1 VVNDLVTLQTALTWA
16 QSAQIPWFVLGGGS
30 NLLVAD
36 AGFDGL
42 VLHLTH
48 QGQQV
53 TTKAEANSRQV
64 LVTVAAGE
72 DWDPL
77 VAHTVKAN
85 WQGLECL
92 SGIPGKVGATPIQ
105 NVGAYGQE
113 VSETIVKVVVYD
125 VTCKQLRSLSNA
137 DCQFGYRHSIFKTKN
152 LQQQTSQIV
161 WAVTY
166 CLTVDA
172 PPAVRYPE
180 LARYFTTQESQSTV
194 SLATVREAV
203 LHLRRQK
210 SMVLDPRDINSRSAG
225 SFFVNPIISPAML
238 QALQTRLT
246 ATQREQLPQF
256 PTPDGQVKLSAAWLI
271 EQAGFSKG
279 YQKST
284 VGLSANHALAVVNY
298 DHATAAQVLA
308 FAELI
313 KSVVYQK
320 WQISLAMEPV
330 YLK

>member
-1 VVNDLVTLQTALTWA
+1 
-16 QSAQIPWFVLGGGS
+16 
-30 NLLVAD
+30 
-36 AGFDGL
+36 
-42 VLHLTH
+42 
-48 QGQQV
+48 
-53 TTKAEANSRQV
+53 
-64 LVTVAAGE
+64 
-72 DWDPL
+72 
-77 VAHTVKAN
+77 
-85 WQGLECL
+85 
-92 SGIPGKVGATPIQ
+92 
-105 NVGAYGQE
+105 
-113 VSETIVKVVVYD
+113 
-125 VTCKQLRSLSNA
+125 
-137 DCQFGYRHSIFKTKN
+137 
-152 LQQQTSQIV
+152 
-161 WAVTY
+161 
-166 CLTVDA
+166 
-172 PPAVRYPE
+172 
-180 LARYFTTQESQSTV
+180 
-194 SLATVREAV
+194 
-203 LHLRRQK
+203 
-210 SMVLDPRDINSRSAG
+210 
-225 SFFVNPIISPAML
+225 ML